1 MTLERSDGCLCD
13 RPSVSVPCRGWS
25 PSLPPSPWYWQCGWC
40 SSSLWPVGAGTSVC
54 SSGSATTLRRGC
66 TITGGASPSNAGAAL
81 VGLLALLAHS
91 RLRSLWP
98 PGVNTAVAGQI
109 PVLAVAIIAIT
120 AVYRFGGQTTRRAL
134 AVQLRPVAA
143 LLPRTPTERRW
154 FALLAVTAGICEELL
169 YRGFGLAALRWAAPN
184 LGKSTLI
191 ILTGAAFGLAHL
203 YQGRL
208 GVTVTGIL
216 GAYFAWITI
225 ATGSLIP
232 VVVLHALLDLRILGL
247 PLDAVPL
254 APTPSASPADDGGA

>member
-1 MTLERSDGCLCD
+1 MRQTERLGTMPGVVALAAALSVVLAMWMVFFQPLAGRRRYQRLLERLGHD
-13 RPSVSVPCRGWS
+13 PSAR
-25 PSLPPSPWYWQCGWC
+25 LHHY
-40 SSSLWPVGAGTSVC
+40 
-54 SSGSATTLRRGC
+54 RRG
-66 TITGGASPSNAGAAL
+66 IAFEWAGAAL

-98 PGVNTAVAGQI
+98 PGENTAVAGQI

-232 VVVLHALLDLRILGL
+232 VMVLHALLDLRILGL